1 MSNSRLK
8 TQNILILAILFC
20 LPFYFIKLRYS
31 WVSLNLVE
39 IITLILFVAW
49 IFNKNKKIFIFGD
62 RYFMPVSLISVGL
75 FSSVIVNRNYYLG
88 FGIIKGWF
96 LFPILFAIIVFD
108 CLRKDEKLLNKIF
121 FALFASGVFV
131 SVEGLYY
138 WFSGLITYDGRL
150 RVFFDSPNQ
159 LAMFLAPAFLIGMI
173 VIFRG
178 KWLLGGKNGK
188 RKAWKWSLVLLGI
201 FLIWIN
207 LYLSK
212 SYGAW
217 IALALALAIV
227 FWLEYGKIWQ
237 RKYLATAIIA
247 FLIIISVAS
256 FFKYE
261 EIKNIGERSSLA
273 SRVMIWKAALRM
285 IEKSPV
291 FGVGPGNFQNTYLE
305 YQKYFSPYLEWAVP
319 QPHNLFLAFWLE
331 TGISGLIGFIWLLWL
346 FFSESKKARKKNFG
360 AATLCFAIILYSTLH
375 GLTDTTYWRN
385 DMAFLFWTAIAVN
398 HYFFQ
403 SSLQKEQNS

>member
-1 MSNSRLK
+1 M
-8 TQNILILAILFC
+8 ILAILFC

-62 RYFMPVSLISVGL
+62 RYFMPVSLISIGL
-75 FSSVIVNRNYYLG
+75 FSSVIVNRNYYSG

-108 CLRKDEKLLNKIF
+108 YLRKDEKLLNKIF

-159 LAMFLAPAFLIGMI
+159 LAMFLAPAFLIGII
-173 VIFRG
+173 VIFR
-178 KWLLGGKNGK
+178 KSLSLKEEDNKSVLRERLLMLLGT
-188 RKAWKWSLVLLGI
+188 LLIG
-201 FLIWIN
+201 LN

-217 IALALALAIV
+217 FSVGLVFLALL
-227 FWLEYGKIWQ
+227 WLERGKKIDKKIFITLAAILVFFLAWVAVVKYGGIVK
-237 RKYLATAIIA
+237 A
-247 FLIIISVAS
+247 
-256 FFKYE
+256 E
-261 EIKNIGERSSLA
+261 NRSSLD
-273 SRVMIWKAALRM
+273 SRMMIWKAALRM